1 MYLLIAADFRKGRTW
16 WGKRRQ
22 EPCKNLIVDSKGTS
36 GSVSDGFS
44 PISSR
49 SYDPSQARMRSHEFY
64 CHVGREAITA
74 LWKTSM
80 TISCVQELMLAEE
93 ARG

>member
-1 MYLLIAADFRKGRTW
+1 MVGKTEARTL
-16 WGKRRQ
+16 Q
-22 EPCKNLIVDSKGTS
+22 EVIVDSKGTS

-44 PISSR
+44 PISPR
-49 SYDPSQARMRSHEFY
+49 SYDPGQARMRSHEFY